1 MHSKIRTFI
10 NLHLWPFWGL
20 TDISSK
26 LHFDEKG
33 NFISADPSTHGDH
46 IVRAAN
52 RKKLKERGGILHY
65 LIGWLAMT
73 FLFLIAGSLVQSLSK
88 ILYVLFFV
96 FFIASSMM
104 SVFLMPLYWVIDRKR
119 D

>member
-1 MHSKIRTFI
+1 MHSKIKTFL

-20 TDISSK
+20 ADTSSK

-65 LIGWLAMT
+65 LIGWLALT
-73 FLFLIAGSLVQSLSK
+73 FLFLIAGSLVLSWNK
-88 ILYVLFFV
+88 ILYVLFFMLFV
-96 FFIASSMM
+96 ISSMM
-104 SVFLMPLYWVIDRKR
+104 SIFLMLLHWAIDRKGF
-119 D
+119 